1 MIFSPKRHF
10 YTICGASKIGA
21 ILQGRT
27 LTHTPTL
34 LKCLYAF
41 RECSRPSRTCFR
53 CQFHNGA
60 KIEVKKSDFCDFFNK
75 KRYFYTICGAS
86 KIGANSPGR
95 SMRHTPTLGK
105 CLYAFRERFW
115 PSRTCFRCQLHNG
128 AKIQA
133 KNVQCFFHFRKNTLF
148 LEEFG
153 AISSKLLYMVF
164 KCLKIISPRFQLSGD
179 SFWWSED
186 LLQTF

>member
-1 MIFSPKRHF
+1 MFFVIAFFVFAFIGSPLRLLCSFLGSKDILRLIIRPPLGGFLWFF
-10 YTICGASKIGA
+10 Y
-21 ILQGRT
+21 
-27 LTHTPTL
+27 
-34 LKCLYAF
+34 
-41 RECSRPSRTCFR
+41 
-53 CQFHNGA
+53 
-60 KIEVKKSDFCDFFNK
+60 K
-75 KRYFYTICGAS
+75 KRYFDTIYGAS

-133 KNVQCFFHFRKNTLF
+133 KNVQYFFHFRKNTLF

-164 KCLKIISPRFQLSGD
+164 KCLKIISPRLKLSGD